1 MLVET
6 ITEAIVLGLIAI
18 LLLISIPFLIND
30 LNTNVRHMV
39 NLGAILKERWRDY
52 KFMLFGIIL
61 CILLIGLFIGI
72 IIGTLI

>member
-1 MLVET
+1 MIIET
-6 ITEAIVLGLIAI
+6 ITEAIIVGLITI
-18 LLLISIPFLIND
+18 LLLVSIPFLIND
-30 LNTNVRHMV
+30 MNTDVRHMV

-61 CILLIGLFIGI
+61 CTLLIGLLIGI

>member
-1 MLVET
+1 MIET
-6 ITEAIVLGLIAI
+6 ITEAILLGLITI
-18 LLLISIPFLIND
+18 LLLISIPFLVND
-30 LNTNVRHMV
+30 LNTNVMHMV

-61 CILLIGLFIGI
+61 CTLSIGLFIGI

>member
-6 ITEAIVLGLIAI
+6 ITEAILLGLITI
-18 LLLISIPFLIND
+18 LLLISIPFLVND

-61 CILLIGLFIGI
+61 CTLLIGLFIGI

>member
-1 MLVET
+1 MIIET
-6 ITEAIVLGLIAI
+6 ITEAIIVGLITI
-18 LLLISIPFLIND
+18 LLLVSIPFLIND
-30 LNTNVRHMV
+30 MNTDVRHMV

-61 CILLIGLFIGI
+61 CTLLIGLLIVI

>member
-6 ITEAIVLGLIAI
+6 ITEAIVLGLITI
-18 LLLISIPFLIND
+18 LLLASIPFLIND

-61 CILLIGLFIGI
+61 CTLLIGLLIGI